1 MECFMVLENQSTKVL
16 PANPASSVLVQVPAS
31 TSNCG
36 PGFDTLGVA
45 LQLYNFVRIVP
56 VAGAVIEPL
65 EPDHVDPLLQQMVA
79 DAAQAYFEAT
89 DTESHGFRYAL
100 WGEVPVAR
108 GLGSS
113 ATIRAGIVAGLNAL
127 DGSPLTL
134 ARCIA
139 LVSRLDHAPD
149 NTCAAFAGGFCV
161 ARTDPE
167 TGAYREHLRFE
178 VPESLAFVA
187 VSPDMEVKTEESRR
201 ILPQQLPFNEVAQS
215 LNSLAFL
222 VAAFASGD
230 YERLNGAVND
240 RIHQPYREVLNP
252 FAREAIAAGC
262 EAGGYSGWLSGSGS
276 TVVCLAPVRRALRV
290 GNAMAEVFKQNGV
303 RSRVHPLAT
312 DNHGLT
318 IRFDTI
324 A

>member
-1 MECFMVLENQSTKVL
+1 MTTPTQFANKSTTENKQSV
-16 PANPASSVLVQVPAS
+16 VIQVPAS

-45 LQLYNFVRIVP
+45 LQLYNFVRIELSES
-56 VAGAVIEPL
+56 GAIEAADSEQN
-65 EPDHVDPLLQQMVA
+65 EPTLKRMVSE
-79 DAAQAYFEAT
+79 AASAYFEAT
-89 DTESHGFRYAL
+89 DTQPQGFRYSI
-100 WGEVPVAR
+100 WGEVPIAR

-113 ATIRAGIVAGLNAL
+113 STIRAGVVAGLNAL

-134 ARCIA
+134 VRCIE

-167 TGAYREHLRFE
+167 TGLYREHLRFE
-178 VPESLAFVA
+178 LPESLSFVA
-187 VSPDMEVKTEESRR
+187 VSPEWEVRTEDSRR

-240 RIHQPYREVLNP
+240 KIHQPYREVLNP

-262 EAGGYSGWLSGSGS
+262 EAGGYTGWLSGSGS

-290 GNAMAEVFKQNGV
+290 GNAMAEVFKQNGL
-303 RSRVHPLAT
+303 RSRIHPLAA
-312 DNHGLT
+312 DNRGLT
-318 IRFDTI
+318 IC
-324 A
+324 

>member
-1 MECFMVLENQSTKVL
+1 MMFENQSVNIL
-16 PANPASSVLVQVPAS
+16 EADRASSVLVQVPAS

-45 LQLYNFVRIVP
+45 LQLYNFVRIEP
-56 VAGAVIEPL
+56 ALSAVIEPL
-65 EPDHVDPLLQQMVA
+65 ESASADPVLQQMVEG
-79 DAAQAYFEAT
+79 AARAYFEAT
-89 DTESHGFRYAL
+89 DTEFHGFRYAI

-134 ARCIA
+134 ARCIT

-167 TGAYREHLRFE
+167 SGAYREHLRFE

-187 VSPDMEVKTEESRR
+187 VSPELEVKTEESRR

-262 EAGGYSGWLSGSGS
+262 EAGGYTGWLSGSGS

-290 GNAMAEVFKQNGV
+290 GNAMGEVFKQNGV
-303 RSRVHPLAT
+303 RSRIHPLAT
-312 DNHGLT
+312 DNRGLT
-318 IRFDTI
+318 IRVENP